1 MKNLLQLEQT
11 HCFDL
16 VKKISTF
23 LDRRAQIQLKLPQS
37 ARDDRRCSRGG
48 GGQRRRGETE
58 SSPGQ
63 EPWLGPLPLDHIKR
77 VGAASHGAVVEDEM
91 QDAEHGKGDG
101 QEEELHCHLAKHLG
115 LKQGYIKSLFEE

>member
-48 GGQRRRGETE
+48 GGKGDEEKQNHPQDK
-58 SSPGQ
+58 S
-63 EPWLGPLPLDHIKR
+63 PLPLDHIKR
-77 VGAASHGAVVEDEM
+77 VGAASHSAVVEDEM